1 VTDKDARARIQ
12 IRDGGDPI
20 DFLVITGEVL
30 EARQIAESATY
41 VSGGGGGGGY
51 QVGGTTVSSQP
62 ISISSRTVNWTT
74 DTIFLK
80 YDDGEMSFKVRN
92 NPMPVR
98 AGNRLSVV
106 YGSWPREKE
115 DRIVVL
121 YNYETHKRYFVGTI
135 PPPYRT
141 ITSAL
146 IWGLPCLF
154 YIISAINNHYN
165 FYYGIFIVIFNTAVI
180 STIPWIIY
188 RVWVK
193 RKHKKRLQTIFN
205 KIVECLSQGNDLK
218 TLEAA

>member
-1 VTDKDARARIQ
+1 VTDKDARVRIQ
-12 IRDGGDPI
+12 IRDGGNPI
-20 DFLVITGEVL
+20 DFSVITGKVL
-30 EARQIAESATY
+30 DVRQIAESATH
-41 VSGGGGGGGY
+41 VSGGGGGGG
-51 QVGGTTVSSQP
+51 GTTVSSQ
-62 ISISSRTVNWTT
+62 TVNWTT
-74 DTIFLK
+74 DTIFLE
-80 YDDGEMSFKVRN
+80 YDGGEMSFKVRN

-106 YGSWPREKE
+106 YASWPREKKE
-115 DRIVVL
+115 RIVVL
-121 YNYETHKRYFVGTI
+121 YNYDTRKGYFVGTI

-154 YIISAINNHYN
+154 YIISAINNHYD
-165 FYYGIFIVIFNTAVI
+165 FYYGIFAVIFNTAVI